1 VWFDLPSGIIAGEEI
16 AMNLCFFKG
25 RLSMITCDLR
35 RPVRLRDRGAGGQ
48 SPNRLSRRAEP

>member
-35 RPVRLRDRGAGGQ
+35 RPVRL
-48 SPNRLSRRAEP
+48 